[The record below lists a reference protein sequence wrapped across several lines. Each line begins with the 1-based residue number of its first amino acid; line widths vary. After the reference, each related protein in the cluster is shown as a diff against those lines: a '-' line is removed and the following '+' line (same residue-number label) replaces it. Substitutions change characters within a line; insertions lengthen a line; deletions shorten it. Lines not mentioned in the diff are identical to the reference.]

1 MTTISALKHT
11 EPTASNSTAG
21 RPRPPEPAGPP
32 LPRSD
37 HPKSGFYRRPSR
49 SEGGDDQPAAA
60 NGGSYL

>member
-11 EPTASNSTAG
+11 EPTASDGAAG
-21 RPRPPEPAGPP
+21 RPRPREPAGPP

-37 HPKSGFYRRPSR
+37 HPKSGFYRKRSR